1 MKRRDLI
8 LAGLMAIGYAAI
20 PQSALAAP
28 GSAST
33 AQLEVTYNY
42 LPPSPICARIKPA
55 VSGLEQ
61 DFPGKVKA
69 RNLDAT
75 TPENKKIVKDLGFQ
89 SHGLVIRS
97 ADGKPLWK
105 QPDHDVSMEDVRKA
119 IAELLKK

>member
-1 MKRRDLI
+1 
-8 LAGLMAIGYAAI
+8 
-20 PQSALAAP
+20 
-28 GSAST
+28 
-33 AQLEVTYNY
+33 
-42 LPPSPICARIKPA
+42 

-97 ADGKPLWK
+97 ADGKTLWK
-105 QPDHDVSMEDVRKA
+105 QPDHDVQMEDVRKA
-119 IAELLKK
+119 IADILKK